1 MFRYSMY
8 RIPKLVLQVPA
19 LPQREYVG
27 MQTLKP
33 PFLPSKCD
41 PELTKRS
48 DQTGLKS
55 YTNNVKQKTQ
65 NKLSSKT
72 QIQNKLNSKTQIRLK
87 SDSTRT
93 STHTQGASCL
103 LNLRLAFMSSTQSC
117 LSLLVPWVSLE
128 LLFEFSICFP
138 CFFPESNSLSFEL
151 LANLSFFESFLSR
164 LQDFSFIILIP
175 CPLLVH
181 FWHHAFINPES
192 PKVASASCQ
201 QKSQL
206 HCHFTVRHVQ
216 NC

>member
-1 MFRYSMY
+1 MPQDKRPLDLARTGPEGRTEAGSLDIHPSRKASMQKTFTIGMFRYSMY

-117 LSLLVPWVSLE
+117 LSLLVP
-128 LLFEFSICFP
+128 
-138 CFFPESNSLSFEL
+138 
-151 LANLSFFESFLSR
+151 
-164 LQDFSFIILIP
+164 
-175 CPLLVH
+175 
-181 FWHHAFINPES
+181 
-192 PKVASASCQ
+192 
-201 QKSQL
+201 
-206 HCHFTVRHVQ
+206 
-216 NC
+216 